1 MAMSGIANF
10 AVDMLL
16 PESDTERLIFRR
28 FGGKALSRYAEDGTP
43 PKSSDIQTVVL
54 QVNPASISSNSQKI
68 INKVP
73 TNAPGRFVVWDWGND
88 LTVLTISGQT
98 GMLLA
103 NIISSGFDPGKSII
117 DGIVNQLDPEN
128 AVATQVGTYKGGL
141 ADVAAFGQDILMR
154 GLGYFEL
161 LELSPKYRAFV
172 HLQEMY
178 NRFDA
183 DRDILTLELGKSV
196 YRGYFT
202 EFTFEVTKD
211 SPWNWNYNIGFVV
224 MSNIVD
230 PFQKDDEDFPTYT
243 LLVADE

>member
-1 MAMSGIANF
+1 MGIANF

-16 PESDTERLIFRR
+16 PESATERLIFRR
-28 FGGKALSRYAEDGTP
+28 FDGKALARYAENGTA
-43 PKSSDIQTVVL
+43 PKPSDIQTVVL
-54 QVNPASISSNSQKI
+54 QVNPASISCSSQKI

-88 LTVLTISGQT
+88 LTVYTIRGQT
-98 GMLLA
+98 GMLLP
-103 NIISSGFDPGKSII
+103 NVISSGFDPGKSII
-117 DGIVNQLDPEN
+117 DGIVQQLDPEN
-128 AVATQVGTYKGGL
+128 AVATQVNTYKGAL

-161 LELSPKYRAFV
+161 LELSPKYRAFTR
-172 HLQEMY
+172 LQEVY
-178 NRFDA
+178 NRLDA

-202 EFTFEVTKD
+202 EFTFEVTKE
-211 SPWNWNYNIGFVV
+211 SPWNWNYDIGFVS

-230 PFQKDDEDFPTYT
+230 PFQKDDEEFPADVA
-243 LLVADE
+243 LVADE